1 MQFDEKW
8 DFVFKKEEHCTS
20 EEEEC
25 GDNWDHVAM
34 DPESRL
40 LLQVVPGKRT
50 AEHCLQVV
58 KEVHKRTDGR
68 TDLLL
73 TSDEYSPYR
82 TAIERVYATEVA

>member
-1 MQFDEKW
+1 MKNGTLCS
-8 DFVFKKEEHCTS
+8 KKEANCAP

-25 GDNWDHVAM
+25 GDNWDHTAM

-40 LLQVVPGKRT
+40 LLDVVPGKRT

-58 KEVHKRTDGR
+58 EDVQKRTGGR

-73 TSDEYSPYR
+73 TSDEHAPYCW
-82 TAIERVYATEVA
+82 I